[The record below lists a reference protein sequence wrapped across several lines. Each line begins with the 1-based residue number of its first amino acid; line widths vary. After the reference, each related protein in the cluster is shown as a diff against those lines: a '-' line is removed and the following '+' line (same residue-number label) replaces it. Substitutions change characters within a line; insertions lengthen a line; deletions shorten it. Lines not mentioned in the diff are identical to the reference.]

1 MEQFPTMW
9 RRGAA
14 GLAGGLAALVG
25 AAYSAL
31 VMAELGVFRW
41 IPCALLAIASGIVT
55 AWRVDRQ
62 FQPQEQPGKA
72 AWLAAMVLAG
82 SSLAMTLPP
91 GEMLLG
97 GWDPGVY
104 LHTAASIADHGS
116 LQIPAGDIAR
126 LPAELSPDLVV
137 EIAGWKHPFPGLF
150 PLPNGRLSPQFMH
163 LYPSLMAVA
172 YSIGGIQGALL
183 LNPLL
188 NAVAIL
194 LMFWFASKILG
205 PGWGLAAALL
215 LTVNPAQVW
224 QAKFGTAEILGQ
236 ILLLTASGI
245 LIHSFRNPQK
255 RAPAALSGFLFGLA
269 FFTRYDAILFLAP
282 LILLVIALNPSREYR
297 RSAAVFLLAVAAV
310 GIHAALHMTLVAPC
324 YRPLPGLVF
333 PLFGLVLAL
342 GGVAWLLGGLFPGPP
357 KPAYVFGIRVI
368 LSVGILCFALF
379 VWYVRPRLEAGGQM
393 QSLAESVLKAI
404 GHPQWISFLAGPNA
418 FNGDYLTAI
427 FGGPG
432 LFLALAGIF
441 VLIARTRDRGIAAW
455 LLASIAVTT
464 LLATNVFHDHFMMWV
479 TRRFIPVVIPLLVV
493 GIAAVAREIH
503 RFASPCN
510 RPAAAILS
518 LLALSIPLL
527 LGAPGTMAMASS
539 RDWPGLDHWL
549 RGLARQIPAQSI
561 VFCDQPGF
569 AAPLRFLHGI
579 NAHEIHGN
587 ICGEEFAR
595 RHRSVLT
602 RQNEPV
608 FILTMQD
615 FSKEPHSVLQPVW
628 QTTLSSCIQEQPR
641 RSIPLGTKKRG
652 GTFWLCSV
660 RPQEKMDNPH
670 PETAK

>member
-1 MEQFPTMW
+1 MW

-14 GLAGGLAALVG
+14 GMAGGLAALVG

-31 VMAELGVFRW
+31 VMAELGFFHW
-41 IPCALLAIASGIVT
+41 IPCLLLALTSGGVV
-55 AWRVDRQ
+55 AWRVHRQ
-62 FQPQEQPGKA
+62 ASPPGPREKT
-72 AWLAAMVLAG
+72 AWLAAIVLAG

-104 LHTAASIADHGS
+104 LHTAASIANHGS
-116 LQIPAGDIAR
+116 LQIPADDIAR
-126 LPAELSPDLVV
+126 LPAELHPDLVV
-137 EIAGWKHPFPGLF
+137 EIAGWQHPFPGLF

-163 LYPSLMAVA
+163 LYPSLMALA
-172 YSIGGIQGALL
+172 YSIGGIQGALM

-188 NAVAIL
+188 NGMAIL

-215 LTVNPAQVW
+215 LAVNPAQVW

-236 ILLLTASGI
+236 ILLMTASGI
-245 LIHSFRNPQK
+245 LIQAFRNP
-255 RAPAALSGFLFGLA
+255 RNLLPAALAGFLFGLA

-297 RSAAVFLLAVAAV
+297 RSASAFLLAIAAV

-342 GGVAWLLGGLFPGPP
+342 GGVTWWLGGRFPGQP
-357 KPAYVFGIRVI
+357 KPAHVFGMRVL
-368 LSVGILCFALF
+368 LSAGLLGFVLF
-379 VWYVRPRLEAGGQM
+379 VWYVRPRLDAGGQV
-393 QSLAESVLKAI
+393 QHLAESVLNYI
-404 GHPQWISFLAGPNA
+404 GNPHWISLLAGPNA

-427 FGGPG
+427 FGTPG

-441 VLIARTRDRGIAAW
+441 ALIARTRDRGTAAW
-455 LLASIAVTT
+455 LLASIAVMA

-479 TRRFIPVVIPLLVV
+479 SRRFIPVVIPLLVI
-493 GIAAVAREIH
+493 GMAAAAREIH
-503 RFASPCN
+503 RFASQ
-510 RPAAAILS
+510 RHRSAATLLS
-518 LLALSIPLL
+518 LLVLSIPLL
-527 LGAPGTMAMASS
+527 LGAPSTMAMAST
-539 RDWPGLDHWL
+539 RDWPGLGIWL
-549 RGLARQIPAQSI
+549 HDLARQIPPQAI

-579 NAHEIHGN
+579 EAHEIHGG
-587 ICGEEFAR
+587 IRGEEFAL
-595 RHRSVLT
+595 RHHAALT
-602 RQNEPV
+602 SQPAPV
-608 FILTMQD
+608 FILTMHG
-615 FSKEPHSVLQPVW
+615 FSTESNALLRPVW
-628 QTTLSSCIQEQPR
+628 QTTLSSHIQEQPR
-641 RSIPLGTKKRG
+641 RSIPRGTKNRG
-652 GTFWLCSV
+652 GTFWLCTV
-660 RPQEKMDNPH
+660 QPQEKMDKPH